1 MNGLKKKNKC
11 VCVYVDGWM
20 DRQVCSYPD
29 CFFICFSLDYF
40 IILITHTKD
49 TGFDDMLALE

>member
-1 MNGLKKKNKC
+1 MSWLVYSEWIEEKNKC

-29 CFFICFSLDYF
+29 CFLYVFSLDYF
-40 IILITHTKD
+40 IILIT
-49 TGFDDMLALE
+49 LI